1 MRGCAH
7 SFVPRGGVRYAVVK
21 WPLLSLLLPALAAA
35 SPAPT
40 IKRISPLLIAMDQGA
55 EASSLMIETYMNET
69 LETYGNLQLKKTEEL
84 FETPPDDAAE
94 MSLRRAEHGYEEGRT
109 SFDAHQYP
117 DAERKLRAALL
128 EYQKAGSAMT
138 ECGHLCES
146 LAMYA
151 ACAFE
156 RGDQGEARQYLID
169 LNALDKTLELS
180 PKRFRKELLALRA
193 TVGKSR
199 QSELRGNIHV
209 KTKPA
214 GARVYLDGDFQGYTP
229 HTLSTLPVGKHL
241 VRVERPGF
249 RPYGELVELA
259 PEQELEV
266 ETELSPSQSYRSYD
280 ALLDKVAAE
289 VARDRPGPALA
300 ALGKSLGL
308 DRALVGV
315 VKEIDEQHTTELL
328 LGLYDLHTGKKLSFR
343 KLTFQGDEF
352 GQLKSEVHRVVTGL
366 ITASGAEKQG
376 RSSDPLEN
384 RSGMEDWGTEE
395 QSTQQQKTK
404 PKKGGKDPL
413 DSVSGTEEW

>member
-1 MRGCAH
+1 
-7 SFVPRGGVRYAVVK
+7 VK
-21 WPLLSLLLPALAAA
+21 WPLLSVLLPAVAFA

-55 EASSLMIETYMNET
+55 ESSSLMLETFMNET
-69 LETYGNLQLKKTEEL
+69 LEQYANFHLKRTDEL
-84 FETPPDDAAE
+84 FDTPSDDAASV
-94 MSLRRAEHGYEEGRT
+94 SLRRAEHGYEEART

-117 DAERKLRAALL
+117 DAERKLRPALL
-128 EYQKAGSAMT
+128 EFQKAASAMI

-146 LAMYA
+146 LAMFA

-169 LNALDKTLELS
+169 LNSLDNTLELS
-180 PKRFRKELLALRA
+180 PKRFRKEFLSFRA
-193 TVGKSR
+193 TAAKSR
-199 QSELRGNIHV
+199 QTELRGNIRV

-214 GARVYLDGDFQGYTP
+214 GARVYLDGDFMGYSP
-229 HTLSTLPVGKHL
+229 HAMPTLPVGKHL

-249 RPYGELVELA
+249 RPYGELVELG

-289 VARDRPGPALA
+289 VSRDRPGPALA

-315 VKEIDEQHTTELL
+315 LKEIDDQHTTELL
-328 LGLYDLHTGKKLSFR
+328 LGLYDLPSSRRLAFR

-352 GQLKSEVHRVVTGL
+352 GQLKSEVRRVVTGL
-366 ITASGAEKQG
+366 INSAGTEKVG
-376 RSSDPLEN
+376 KSSDPLDGK
-384 RSGMEDWGTEE
+384 SGMEDWGGEDNGK
-395 QSTQQQKTK
+395 QHDKPR
-404 PKKGGKDPL
+404 PKKGSKDPL
-413 DSVSGTEEW
+413 DGVSGTEEW